1 MGKRVSILMILMMIF
16 CMNIDSIY
24 AEDQKQ
30 KKDTDEEYYEEVQS
44 NLPWKQEV
52 KGSMYGYMLG
62 VIKKPDPVQPEDPD
76 QPQVPDQPGDD
87 DIIIVVPTDPITPV
101 KPGTGNEADRNE
113 SSSNA
118 AKVPDAETSGNADI
132 DQDRYSE
139 EYEQQTL
146 EGAGYYWNDR
156 TGQLTISR
164 TLLSKAKADKQDIY
178 LYVEAEQRY
187 RIHIVYGDIKNTDRD
202 ITIDLSKCR
211 HLTKIQKI
219 AGKDAIWILQ
229 CEQAPIGM
237 RVYVAVKVPESWLDK
252 YLYHYTYED
261 GKFVLKKML
270 LKADKDG
277 YVEVLLTPETD
288 QVITDKPIL
297 QTDFLDWVKGLFG
310 QNEKV
315 DPTYAAIAVGSFT
328 IALGGLSYVFLRKR
342 WITRKNVPDEKE

>member
-1 MGKRVSILMILMMIF
+1 MGKRVSVLMILMMIF
-16 CMNIDSIY
+16 CMNMNSIY
-24 AEDQKQ
+24 AEDHDQ
-30 KKDTDEEYYEEVQS
+30 KKDTVEEYYEEVQS

-52 KGSMYGYMLG
+52 KGSMYGIYGL
-62 VIKKPDPVQPEDPD
+62 IKKPDPVLPEDPD

-87 DIIIVVPTDPITPV
+87 DIIIVVPTDPIKPV
-101 KPGTGNEADRNE
+101 KPGSGNEASKNDA
-113 SSSNA
+113 SSN
-118 AKVPDAETSGNADI
+118 SGKDTNKQTDTT
-132 DQDRYSE
+132 DTNQDKYSE
-139 EYEQQTL
+139 AYRQQEL

-156 TGQLTISR
+156 TGQLTISS

-237 RVYVAVKVPESWLDK
+237 RVYVAVMVPESWLDK

-342 WITRKNVPDEKE
+342 WRTRKNVPDEKE

>member
-1 MGKRVSILMILMMIF
+1 MGKRVSVLMIAVMIT
-16 CMNIDSIY
+16 CMNMNSIH

-62 VIKKPDPVQPEDPD
+62 VIKKPDPVLPEDPD
-76 QPQVPDQPGDD
+76 QTQVPDQPGDD

-101 KPGTGNEADRNE
+101 KPGSGNEASKNDASL
-113 SSSNA
+113 SSGKDTN
-118 AKVPDAETSGNADI
+118 KQTDTNQDI
-132 DQDRYSE
+132 YSE
-139 EYEQQTL
+139 AYRQQEL
-146 EGAGYYWNDR
+146 KGAGYYWNDR

-164 TLLSKAKADKQDIY
+164 ALLSKAKADKQDIY

-237 RVYVAVKVPESWLDK
+237 RAYVAVKVPESWLDK

-288 QVITDKPIL
+288 QVITDMPIL

>member
-1 MGKRVSILMILMMIF
+1 MGKRVSVLMILMMIF
-16 CMNIDSIY
+16 CMNMNSIY
-24 AEDQKQ
+24 AEDHDQ
-30 KKDTDEEYYEEVQS
+30 KKDTVEEYYEEVQS

-52 KGSMYGYMLG
+52 KGNMYGYMLG
-62 VIKKPDPVQPEDPD
+62 VIKKPDPVLPEDPD

-87 DIIIVVPTDPITPV
+87 DIIIVVPTDPIKPV
-101 KPGTGNEADRNE
+101 KPGSGNEASKNDA
-113 SSSNA
+113 SSN
-118 AKVPDAETSGNADI
+118 SGKDTNKQTDTT
-132 DQDRYSE
+132 DTNQDKYSE
-139 EYEQQTL
+139 AYRQQEL

-156 TGQLTISR
+156 TGQLTISS

-237 RVYVAVKVPESWLDK
+237 RVYVAVMVPESWLDK

-342 WITRKNVPDEKE
+342 WRTRKNVPDEKE

>member
-1 MGKRVSILMILMMIF
+1 MGKRVSVLMILMMIF
-16 CMNIDSIY
+16 CMNMNSIY
-24 AEDQKQ
+24 AEDHDQ
-30 KKDTDEEYYEEVQS
+30 KKDTVEEYYEEVQS

-62 VIKKPDPVQPEDPD
+62 VIKKPDPVLPEDPD

-87 DIIIVVPTDPITPV
+87 DIIIVVPTDPIKPV
-101 KPGTGNEADRNE
+101 KPGSGNEASKNDA
-113 SSSNA
+113 SSN
-118 AKVPDAETSGNADI
+118 SGKDTNKQTDTT
-132 DQDRYSE
+132 DTNQDKYSE
-139 EYEQQTL
+139 AYRQQEL

-156 TGQLTISR
+156 TGQLTISS

-202 ITIDLSKCR
+202 ITIDLSICR

-328 IALGGLSYVFLRKR
+328 IALGELSYVFLRKR
-342 WITRKNVPDEKE
+342 WRTRKNVPDEKE

>member
-1 MGKRVSILMILMMIF
+1 MGKRVSVLMILMMIF
-16 CMNIDSIY
+16 CMNMNSIY
-24 AEDQKQ
+24 AEDHDQ
-30 KKDTDEEYYEEVQS
+30 KKDTVEEYYEEVQS

-62 VIKKPDPVQPEDPD
+62 VIKKPDPVLPEDPD

-87 DIIIVVPTDPITPV
+87 DIIIVVPTDPIKPV
-101 KPGTGNEADRNE
+101 KPGSGNEASKNDV
-113 SSSNA
+113 SSN
-118 AKVPDAETSGNADI
+118 SGKDTNKQTDTT
-132 DQDRYSE
+132 DTNQDKYSE
-139 EYEQQTL
+139 AYRQQEL

-156 TGQLTISR
+156 TGQLTISS

-237 RVYVAVKVPESWLDK
+237 RVYVAVMVPESWLDK

-342 WITRKNVPDEKE
+342 WRTRKNVPDEKE